1 MTHPSRTPFAARTE
15 APAQTQF
22 DFGTPLLNAPVTDDY
37 NVRVAAEEHAAI
49 VRRLQSDQSIFRQ
62 DGKPFKTVE
71 AAIRIQRQFDLSD
84 THRVAQITGGLVLT
98 RLGHSN
104 RPSVLRA
111 SAERQAKDPCFLRQ
125 EAAATDPL
133 DLISDGTDSGQPSHV
148 GVWHLNPPNT
158 LSKHYTIARLRTAI
172 ALILCS
178 PDFLRR

>member
-1 MTHPSRTPFAARTE
+1 MPHPSRTPFAARTE

-125 EAAATDPL
+125 EAAFSRARRIGSAADESVL
-133 DLISDGTDSGQPSHV
+133 LFENGKIDIIALE
-148 GVWHLNPPNT
+148 WL
-158 LSKHYTIARLRTAI
+158 LSKTAPSSLV
-172 ALILCS
+172 A
-178 PDFLRR
+178 